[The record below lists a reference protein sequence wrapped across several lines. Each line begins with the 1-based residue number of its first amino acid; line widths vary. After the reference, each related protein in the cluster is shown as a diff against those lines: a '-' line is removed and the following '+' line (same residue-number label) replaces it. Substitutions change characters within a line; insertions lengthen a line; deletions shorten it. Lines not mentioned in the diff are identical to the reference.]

1 MSRRAVKLRWIVAA
15 GAVMWLAAA
24 AAPVRADEDSRTV
37 LPFLQALR
45 DHGLHDR
52 ALDYIEVLRTDTALP
67 SNIKDLLDFE
77 QGRTLIDEAAKSSD
91 LALREELL
99 KDARNKLD
107 EFAKAHSKL
116 AQARDALVLMAKLM
130 IERGH
135 LAMLFS
141 DEATDPAKKEAKA
154 AEARAAFTQAH
165 EAYANAIAPLQAAL
179 KNYPAYTDEKDPRH
193 AERAA
198 LHISLLDAMLQK
210 GVADY
215 ELAHTFPP
223 GSAERNKTLKEALD
237 QFESLYKNY
246 RTQMVGLAAQMYQ
259 AKCYEEQGNVD
270 AAVGIYKQLM
280 EHADPALRVLQR
292 NVGYFYI
299 VALAKRKQYA
309 LAADEA
315 TRWLATYNR
324 RDEQRSPEGLGV
336 LIELAKN
343 IEAQMADATPAE
355 RPKGARRIID
365 AANLVVKYA
374 SPHKK
379 EALALLKKYKPS
391 AAVRA
396 EEVARLSYEDAMGQA
411 DEAINSH
418 EWDRA
423 IALLKAAVRKAD
435 TAKNTD
441 RPSSDLQS
449 GPGGARKAD
458 SNKSIDKA
466 NFSRYHLAFAYYMNK
481 QYYEADVMAEHLARR
496 YPQGGLSSKA
506 TEIGMQALADA
517 YNTYTEIDRRSDI
530 ARLIDL
536 AQYASETWP
545 DREEGDSARMNLG
558 LIYSGMGQYDKAI
571 ETLAGVRTRSPKWV
585 EAQTRIGAAHWA
597 KSRDLERLGNTAAAQ
612 TEAQKALE
620 FMNASLKS
628 RRDAGVAPTDPGFMG
643 NVGDLSVVLTE
654 TGKPAEALAL
664 LAPVV
669 KAQTVKSGPGFARL
683 MEAQLKAL
691 ITSGQVEPAIAS
703 MKELEQAGGAANR
716 AQLYFKLGKLLEKE
730 LDSLKQKKN
739 TAALSRMHQAY
750 KTFLTTLADSK
761 TGQTYDSLQW
771 AGEGLLTLD
780 ADKEAEKVFRRV
792 LEEFTQDPQFL
803 QQPNG
808 RSKMLRT
815 RLKLAAA
822 LRGQGKSDEKKF
834 DEANS
839 LVEELIAQNK
849 RYIEPR
855 FEKCSLLEA
864 EAEASRGNWATALQ
878 QWENLAKSL
887 EGVRPRSLLY
897 YDAWYHVASVLYK
910 RKEPVKARQ
919 TLMGVMRLS
928 PGVGSSE
935 MKAKYEALIALTNR

>member
-1 MSRRAVKLRWIVAA
+1 MSRRAVNWSWVVPA
-15 GAVMWLAAA
+15 GAVMCLAAA
-24 AAPVRADEDSRTV
+24 AAPVRADEDPRTV
-37 LPFLQALR
+37 PHFLQALR
-45 DHGLHDR
+45 DHGLHDK
-52 ALDYIEVLRTDTALP
+52 ALEYIELLRTDTALP
-67 SNIKDLLDFE
+67 GNIKDLLDFE

-107 EFAKAHSKL
+107 EFAKAHAQL
-116 AQARDALVLMAKLM
+116 AQARDALVLMAKLL

-141 DEATDPAKKEAKA
+141 DEATDPVKKEAKA

-198 LHISLLDAMLQK
+198 LHISLLDATLQK
-210 GVADY
+210 GVADF

-223 GSAERNKTLKEALD
+223 GSAERNKVLKEALD

-280 EHADPALRVLQR
+280 EHGDPALRALQR

-315 TRWLATYNR
+315 TRWLATYNH

-343 IEAQMADATPAE
+343 IEAQMADAAPAE

-396 EEVARLSYEDAMGQA
+396 EEVVRLSYEDAMGQA
-411 DEAINSH
+411 DEAMASH
-418 EWDRA
+418 EWERA

-441 RPSSDLQS
+441 RPEPQSSS
-449 GPGGARKAD
+449 GLKGKAD
-458 SNKSIDKA
+458 STKAIDKA
-466 NFSRYHLAFAYYMNK
+466 NLARYNLAFSFYMNK
-481 QYYEADVMAEHLARR
+481 QYYESDVMAEHLARR
-496 YPQGGLSSKA
+496 YPQGGLSGKV
-506 TEIGMQALADA
+506 TEIGMQSLADA

-530 ARLIDL
+530 TRLIDL
-536 AQYASETWP
+536 ARYTAETWP

-597 KSRDLERLGNTAAAQ
+597 KSRDLERLGNAAAAQ
-612 TEAQKALE
+612 TEAQKAVE
-620 FMNASLKS
+620 FLNVSLKA
-628 RRDAGVAPTDPGFMG
+628 RRDAGAAPTDPGLMG
-643 NVGDLSVVLTE
+643 TVGDLSVVLTE
-654 TGKPAEALAL
+654 TGKPADALAL

-669 KAQTVKSGPGFARL
+669 KAQTVKTGAGFARL

-716 AQLYFKLGKLLEKE
+716 AQLYYKLGKLLEKE
-730 LDSLKQKKN
+730 LESLKQKKN
-739 TAALSRMHQAY
+739 TSALSRMHQAY

-792 LEEFTQDPQFL
+792 LAEFTQDPQFV

-808 RSKMLRT
+808 RTRLLRT

-822 LRGQGKSDEKKF
+822 LRGQGKAEKEKF
-834 DEANS
+834 DEANT
-839 LVEELIAQNK
+839 LVEELLEKNK

-855 FEKCSLLEA
+855 FEKCNLLEA
-864 EAEASRGNWATALQ
+864 EAEFNRGSWATALQ
-878 QWENLAKSL
+878 QWENLAKAM
-887 EGVRPRSLLY
+887 EGVHPRSLLY

-928 PGVGSSE
+928 PGVGGPE
-935 MKAKYEALIALTNR
+935 MKAKYEALIALTK

>member
-1 MSRRAVKLRWIVAA
+1 MSRRAVKLSGIVLA
-15 GAVMWLAAA
+15 GAVVWLATAV
-24 AAPVRADEDSRTV
+24 APVRADEDSRTV
-37 LPFLQALR
+37 LPFLQELR
-45 DHGLHDR
+45 DHGLHDK
-52 ALDYIEVLRTDTALP
+52 ALEYIEQLRSDQTLT
-67 SNIKDLLDFE
+67 SHVKDVLDFE
-77 QGRTLIDEAAKSSD
+77 QGRTLIDEAAKSHD

-99 KDARNKLD
+99 KEARNKLD
-107 EFAKAHSKL
+107 VFAKAHAQL
-116 AQARDALVLMAKLM
+116 GQARDALVLMAKLL

-141 DEATDPAKKEAKA
+141 AEAPDPAKKEAKA

-165 EAYANAIAPLQAAL
+165 EAYANAIAPLEAAL
-179 KNYPAYTDEKDPRH
+179 KNYPGYIDDKDPRH
-193 AERAA
+193 AERAQ
-198 LHISLLDAMLQK
+198 LNISLLDAKLQK

-223 GSAERNKTLKEALD
+223 GSAERNKTLKDALG

-270 AAVGIYKQLM
+270 AAIGIYKELLGHGAP
-280 EHADPALRVLQR
+280 ELRALQR

-299 VALAKRKQYA
+299 VALSKRKQHA

-315 TRWLATYNR
+315 NRWVTTYNR
-324 RDEQRSPEGLGV
+324 REEQRSPEGLGV

-343 IEAQMADATPAE
+343 IDAQIPDATNAE
-355 RPKGARRIID
+355 RPLAVRRIVD
-365 AANLVVKYA
+365 AANQVVKYA
-374 SPHKK
+374 SPQKK
-379 EALALLKKYKPS
+379 DALALLKKYKPS
-391 AAVRA
+391 AAVKA
-396 EEVARLSYEDAMGQA
+396 EEIARLTFEDAMGQA
-411 DEAINSH
+411 DEAMASH
-418 EWDRA
+418 EWERA

-435 TAKNTD
+435 SAKNAD
-441 RPSSDLQS
+441 RGGSESHSS
-449 GPGGARKAD
+449 PGAARKAD
-458 SNKSIDKA
+458 PVKNIDNVNLA
-466 NFSRYHLAFAYYMNK
+466 RYYLAFSFYMNK
-481 QYYEADVMAEHLARR
+481 QFYEADVIAEHLARR
-496 YPQGGLSSKA
+496 YPQGGRSGKV
-506 TEIGMQALADA
+506 TEIGMQSLADA
-517 YNTYTEIDRRSDI
+517 YNTYTEIDRTSDI
-530 ARLIDL
+530 PRLIDL
-536 AQYASETWP
+536 AKYTAETWP

-571 ETLAGVRTRSPKWV
+571 EALAGVRTRSPNWV

-597 KSRDLERLGNTAAAQ
+597 KSRDLERLGNTAAAR

-620 FMNASLKS
+620 FLNSSLKS
-628 RRDAGVAPTDPGFMG
+628 RRDAGVAPTDPGLIG
-643 NVGDLSVVLTE
+643 NVGDLSIVLTE
-654 TGKPAEALAL
+654 TGKPAEALNL

-683 MEAQLKAL
+683 MEAQLKAY

-703 MKELEQAGGAANR
+703 MKTLEQSGGAASR

-739 TAALSRMHQAY
+739 AAVLSRMRQAY

-792 LEEFTQDPQFL
+792 LDEFTKDPEFL

-808 RSKMLRT
+808 RSRLLRT

-822 LRGQGKSDEKKF
+822 LRGQKKF
-834 DEANS
+834 DDANS
-839 LVEELIAQNK
+839 LVEELIAQNQ
-849 RYIEPR
+849 RYIEPK
-855 FEKCSLLEA
+855 FEKCHLLEA
-864 EAEASRGNWATALQ
+864 EAEANRGNWATALQ
-878 QWENLAKSL
+878 QWQNLARGL
-887 EGVRPRSLLY
+887 EGVRPRSVLY
-897 YDAWYHVASVLYK
+897 YDAWYHVASMFLK
-910 RKEPVKARQ
+910 RKDPVKARQ

-928 PGVGSSE
+928 PAVGSPE
-935 MKAKYEALIALTNR
+935 MKAKYEALITLTK